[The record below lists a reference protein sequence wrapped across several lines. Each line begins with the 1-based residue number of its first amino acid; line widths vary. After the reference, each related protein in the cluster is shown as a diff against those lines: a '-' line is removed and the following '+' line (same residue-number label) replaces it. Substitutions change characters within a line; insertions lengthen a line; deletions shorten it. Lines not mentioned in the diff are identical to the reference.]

1 MAYELFYAFATTS
14 TSFEKLA
21 FLIWFEMDVVF
32 ATIAI
37 RHAHASHQRWPL
49 ARNMVGGCVA
59 AILGLRLLATL
70 YPDEREQV
78 TAYWTGILLQF
89 PIGWTCV
96 FSLWKHHDTRGHS
109 LEMW

>member
-1 MAYELFYAFATTS
+1 MAYELFYAFTTTS
-14 TSFEKLA
+14 TAFEKLA
-21 FLIWFEMDVVF
+21 FLIWFEMDIVF
-32 ATIAI
+32 TAIAI
-37 RHAHASHQRWPL
+37 RHAHAPHQRWPL
-49 ARNMVGGCVA
+49 ARNMLLGCALAV
-59 AILGLRLLATL
+59 LGLKLLTGL

-96 FSLWKHHDTRGHS
+96 YSLWKNHDTQGHS